1 MKEQIILIGL
11 LSLLWSCKS
20 IKNTSDKSVV
30 LEQRETVSS
39 TASDSLSF
47 PMSWI
52 GHYKGQLNIY
62 PDNKNVSSFEMA
74 LRIGAADL
82 SGHYPWTL
90 IYNNE
95 DVRAYGLIELDKEQ
109 GLYKIDEYNSIR
121 LEAYYKGDHF
131 ISKFNVM
138 GSDLLVDY
146 EKIGEDIRIRF
157 YISSDKSVSQSGGEV
172 FATDT
177 VPTVKAFPILVFQEA
192 LLKKVK

>member
-20 IKNTSDKSVV
+20 FKNLSDKSTAITPIVAA
-30 LEQRETVSS
+30 SS
-39 TASDSLSF
+39 TAADSLSF
-47 PMSWI
+47 PESWQ
-52 GHYKGQLNIY
+52 GHYKGQLDIY
-62 PDNKNVSSFEMA
+62 PDSKNISSFEME
-74 LRIGAADL
+74 LRIGTADL

-90 IYNNE
+90 IYNKE
-95 DVRAYGLIELDKEQ
+95 DVRAYGLIALDKER
-109 GLYKIDEYNSIR
+109 GLYKIDEYNSIKI
-121 LEAYYKGDHF
+121 EAYYKGDHF

-157 YISSDKSVSQSGGEV
+157 YVSNDEPVSQSGGEV
-172 FATDT
+172 FSKDT